1 MYGSAVVDVRSELKQ
16 SRHLLRKV
24 VFSSLGIPVF
34 FFFFLFK
41 QLIGIP
47 FNYLN
52 QISSSFLNFGSG
64 SSNVSGSL
72 SSAIQQNQFVQ
83 AVMVFVTGIL
93 AVCTKFLMKSN
104 KCFSNNDRL

>member
-1 MYGSAVVDVRSELKQ
+1 MYGSAAFDVRSELKQ

-24 VFSSLGIPVF
+24 VFSSLGILV
-34 FFFFLFK
+34 FFFLFK
-41 QLIGIP
+41 QLSGIP

-72 SSAIQQNQFVQ
+72 TSAIQQNQFVQ

-93 AVCTKFLMKSN
+93 AVCTKFFDEIKQMFFK
-104 KCFSNNDRL
+104 

>member
-1 MYGSAVVDVRSELKQ
+1 MYGSAVFDVRSELKQ

-24 VFSSLGIPVF
+24 VFSSLGILV
-34 FFFFLFK
+34 FFFLFK

-52 QISSSFLNFGSG
+52 QISSSFLNFGAG

-72 SSAIQQNQFVQ
+72 TICSGRY
-83 AVMVFVTGIL
+83 GIRYWDL
-93 AVCTKFLMKSN
+93 GSLHQIF
-104 KCFSNNDRL
+104 